1 LPNGL
6 AGSPL
11 SLLVPK
17 LIAGRTVQFL
27 PRSIG
32 TPKPSDALLATRI
45 LSFFDGGKKFSNVW
59 VAADVA
65 RKSRQTAP
73 YW

>member
-1 LPNGL
+1 
-6 AGSPL
+6 
-11 SLLVPK
+11 
-17 LIAGRTVQFL
+17 L

-32 TPKPSDALLATRI
+32 TPKPFDALLPTGI

-65 RKSRQTAP
+65 RKSRQTAQS
-73 YW
+73 W